1 MVAGDTGRQEMTAAP
16 KAPHPD
22 RILSDLYKQATS
34 EEITTLE
41 RALMRD
47 LNAEAWAAPTQ
58 PAHIRTALAAVGL
71 DRPDVRVTY
80 ASIDSLAEL
89 TGRNRRNV
97 ILTLNSLASKGLII
111 RLLNAGGSSPKTR
124 KRNRPN
130 LYAIDLEA
138 LSMKCRNRHP
148 IEDLEVTISSPHN
161 ESRGDDYDIYEVT
174 ISSPEHIE
182 NRSKNSLSQKSPAE
196 QASDEQ
202 RERISVAVLKACG
215 MLKAAAMNGSTRQR
229 LEAMVDELI
238 QTGAT
243 VEEIEQAPAAAKRL
257 GWRNRL
263 NLAMLAEHWGAIHE
277 AIRDPYAGMGL
288 MEAAI
293 ARLKAMDDESIDGE
307 DVPTC
312 PCSAAGGWIL
322 NLDGEAERRCSHS
335 DEDKARQM
343 PLEAIPLE
351 EMPLEQYEG
360 ERRPKA
366 PRVKSAAPLAASLR
380 RYQ

>member
-1 MVAGDTGRQEMTAAP
+1 MTAAP

-97 ILTLNSLASKGLII
+97 ILTLNSLAAKGLII

-130 LYAIDLEA
+130 LYALDLEA
-138 LSMKCRNRHP
+138 LSMRCRNRHS
-148 IEDLEVTISSPHN
+148 IEVYEVSISSPHD
-161 ESRGDDYDIYEVT
+161 ESRGDDFSIYEVT

-182 NRSKNSLSQKSPAE
+182 NRSKDSLSQKSPAE
-196 QASDEQ
+196 QPPDEQ
-202 RERISVAVLKACG
+202 RERISVAVLRACG

-277 AIRDPYAGMGL
+277 AIRDPYAGMNPLEATIAEL
-288 MEAAI
+288 MA
-293 ARLKAMDDESIDGE
+293 GE
-307 DVPTC
+307 DAPTC

-366 PRVKSAAPLAASLR
+366 PRVKSAAPLAASLAASLR
-380 RYQ
+380 RNQ